1 MLAGPALLFCP
12 ADRPER
18 FAKAAAAADAV
29 ILDLEDGVAREAKDR
44 ARAAVVASSLDPA
57 RTIVRINPSSS
68 GLWESDLA
76 ALAETPYRTVMLPK
90 AESAGEA
97 ERLAGFEVIAL
108 CESPRGVRNADEL
121 AASPNVVALSW
132 GAEDLVAALGG
143 TSSRFA
149 SGEYRQYA
157 HYARSRVLIAAASEG
172 KAAFDTV
179 HLDIADQAGLRAEAD
194 DARASGFA
202 GAMCIHPSQVELI
215 RAAFRPSADEVA
227 WARGVLSAAAAAS
240 GGVFVFE
247 GRMVDEPLLRQARQ
261 LIARAHD

>member
-1 MLAGPALLFCP
+1 MIAGPALLFCP

-18 FAKAAAAADAV
+18 FARAAAAADAV
-29 ILDLEDGVAREAKDR
+29 ILDLEDGVAPDSKDR

-57 RTIVRINPSSS
+57 RTVVRVNPSSS
-68 GLWESDLA
+68 GQLDRDLA
-76 ALAETPYRTVMLPK
+76 ALEGTPYRTVMLAK
-90 AESAGEA
+90 AETPADT
-97 ERLAGFEVIAL
+97 ERLAAFEVIAI
-108 CESPRGVRNADEL
+108 CESPLGVRNADQL
-121 AASPNVVALSW
+121 AASPNVVAMTW

-149 SGEYRQYA
+149 SGEYRHYA

-172 KAAFDTV
+172 KPAFDTV
-179 HLDIADQAGLRAEAD
+179 HLDMADQHGLRAEAD

-202 GAMCIHPSQVELI
+202 GAMCIHPTQVEVI

-227 WARGVLSAAAAAS
+227 WAMGVLEAAAAAS

-247 GRMVDEPLLRQARQ
+247 GRMVDEPLLRQARK
-261 LIARAHD
+261 LVARSDG